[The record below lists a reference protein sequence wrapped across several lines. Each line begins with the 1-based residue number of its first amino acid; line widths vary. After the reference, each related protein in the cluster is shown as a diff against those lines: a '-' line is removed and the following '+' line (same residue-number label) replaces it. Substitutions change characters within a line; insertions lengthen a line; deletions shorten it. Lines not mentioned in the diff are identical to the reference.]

1 MSQAQA
7 WLLLVLSGLVD
18 VAWAFAAKQADG
30 FRNLT
35 WSLVSI
41 GLLLLFVLLLTKAL
55 QALPLGTAYVVWTGI
70 GASGS
75 VLVGALVFGEG
86 LSVAKLLAC
95 LVILGGIA
103 ALKLLP

>member
-1 MSQAQA
+1 MSQTQA
-7 WLLLVLSGLVD
+7 WFLLVLSGLVD

-70 GASGS
+70 GAAGS

-86 LSVAKLLAC
+86 LSAAKLLAC